1 MRQEEFEALG
11 IEKSLA
17 KKAAEASKK
26 ELEGYVTKEEND
38 AAKQKCT
45 QLETSVNDYKT
56 QLENLKSAAGDNEE
70 LKQQIA
76 TLQEQNKQ
84 KDADFKKEMDAL
96 KITNAIKISVAATAQ
111 DSDLVAGLVD
121 HSKLILGDD
130 GKVTGLEDQLKAI
143 KESKPFLF
151 KPEEKSAGKRGFFPL
166 DPKEKE
172 RGGEKGP
179 VSMKEAIAAKLNLSE
194 GKGE

>member
-11 IEKSLA
+11 IEKNLA

-38 AAKQKCT
+38 ATEQKCT

-96 KITNAIKISVAATAQ
+96 KITNAIKMSVAATAQ

-130 GKVTGLEDQLKAI
+130 GKVTGLEEQLKAI

-151 KPEEKSAGKRGFFPL
+151 KPEEKQTGKRGFFPL
-166 DPKEKE
+166 GPKEKE
-172 RGGEKGP
+172 QGGEKGP

>member
-11 IEKSLA
+11 IEKDLA

-38 AAKQKCT
+38 ATKQKCT

-96 KITNAIKISVAATAQ
+96 KITNAIKMSVAATAQ

-121 HSKLILGDD
+121 HSKLILSDD
-130 GKVTGLEDQLKAI
+130 GKVTGLEEQLKAI

-151 KPEEKSAGKRGFFPL
+151 KPEEKPTGKRGFFPL
-166 DPKEKE
+166 GPKEKE
-172 RGGEKGP
+172 QGGEKGP